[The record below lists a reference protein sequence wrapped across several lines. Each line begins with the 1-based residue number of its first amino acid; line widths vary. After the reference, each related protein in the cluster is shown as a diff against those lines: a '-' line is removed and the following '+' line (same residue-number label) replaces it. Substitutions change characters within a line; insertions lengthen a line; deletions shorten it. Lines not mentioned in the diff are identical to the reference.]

1 MEKFISPLFLSFFLS
16 IFFIWFLYPLAKKII
31 WQGRDEPRHLVYKK
45 NKALRIGGVAM
56 ILAFILA
63 LILDQNLFL
72 SWEIKGL
79 FLALGLILI
88 VGIRDDVKE
97 ISWKINLLFQIFIVI
112 LIFFWGIRI
121 EYITNPITAGII
133 NFSGNLGIFISFT
146 LVLIW
151 ILVLVNALNWLD
163 GVDGLSGGI
172 TLICSLTIFFLS
184 LKPEVNQP
192 PVAILALA
200 LAGAVLGFLVFNF
213 YPAKILAGTSGA
225 LFFGFTLAVLAIFSG
240 TKIATAILVL
250 FLPLMDFLWV
260 IGERIQEGKSIF
272 QPDQKHLHFKLLEL
286 GWSPLKINI
295 FFFSSTV
302 LLSLIALNTRFLGK
316 SITILAAVV
325 LMLIFLWVIK
335 EKIKKLSAKV

>member
-1 MEKFISPLFLSFFLS
+1 Q
-16 IFFIWFLYPLAKKII
+16 KIRKI
-31 WQGRDEPRHLVYKK
+31 K
-45 NKALRIGGVAM
+45 N
-56 ILAFILA
+56 
-63 LILDQNLFL
+63 
-72 SWEIKGL
+72 
-79 FLALGLILI
+79 
-88 VGIRDDVKE
+88 
-97 ISWKINLLFQIFIVI
+97 
-112 LIFFWGIRI
+112 

-133 NFSGNLGIFISFT
+133 NFSGNLGIFISFA